1 MCVCARV
8 SDFGTEVDVRKIFF
22 NFVGNFD
29 EVIMTWNR
37 GSKAGDADEVEE
49 L

>member
-8 SDFGTEVDVRKIFF
+8 SDFGAEVDVRKIFF
-22 NFVGNFD
+22 NFVGEFR
-29 EVIMTWNR
+29 R
-37 GSKAGDADEVEE
+37 GDHDMEQGLAGDADEVEE